1 MNNRAIAHLWA
12 NEKKE
17 SANGSNFFFENEGD
31 REDKSNRFMV
41 TKVRFMYFLLMY
53 IMLIFSSCGDDGNE
67 DWENGDKN
75 TSQTEF
81 KLSPPDWLI
90 GTWKNGDGLG
100 MLTFQCTK
108 DNIIYGL
115 DGASMNFVKHAQ
127 ESAAFYNQSN
137 PPLGDVKLYEEL
149 RGNNN
154 YKVVLSI
161 TQMGVENK
169 IFVEI
174 SKISSTE
181 IYINTE
187 EYNSQTKFT
196 KVR

>member
-1 MNNRAIAHLWA
+1 
-12 NEKKE
+12 
-17 SANGSNFFFENEGD
+17 
-31 REDKSNRFMV
+31 MV

-108 DNIIYGL
+108 DNVIYGL

-161 TQMGVENK
+161 TQMGIENK

>member
-1 MNNRAIAHLWA
+1 MLGKSSLGIWI
-12 NEKKE
+12 EKPGGYSSRRE
-17 SANGSNFFFENEGD
+17 SP
-31 REDKSNRFMV
+31 FMF
-41 TKVRFMYFLLMY
+41 TL
-53 IMLIFSSCGDDGNE
+53 
-67 DWENGDKN
+67 
-75 TSQTEF
+75 
-81 KLSPPDWLI
+81 
-90 GTWKNGDGLG
+90 
-100 MLTFQCTK
+100 
-108 DNIIYGL
+108 
-115 DGASMNFVKHAQ
+115 
-127 ESAAFYNQSN
+127 N

>member
-1 MNNRAIAHLWA
+1 
-12 NEKKE
+12 
-17 SANGSNFFFENEGD
+17 
-31 REDKSNRFMV
+31 
-41 TKVRFMYFLLMY
+41 MY

-161 TQMGVENK
+161 TQMGG
-169 IFVEI
+169 
-174 SKISSTE
+174 
-181 IYINTE
+181 
-187 EYNSQTKFT
+187 
-196 KVR
+196 

>member
-1 MNNRAIAHLWA
+1 
-12 NEKKE
+12 
-17 SANGSNFFFENEGD
+17 
-31 REDKSNRFMV
+31 
-41 TKVRFMYFLLMY
+41 MYFLLMY

-67 DWENGDKN
+67 DWENGDKKHFRK
-75 TSQTEF
+75 TEF

>member
-1 MNNRAIAHLWA
+1 
-12 NEKKE
+12 
-17 SANGSNFFFENEGD
+17 
-31 REDKSNRFMV
+31 
-41 TKVRFMYFLLMY
+41 MYFLLMY

-81 KLSPPDWLI
+81 KLSPPDLLI

-108 DNIIYGL
+108 DNVIYGL
-115 DGASMNFVKHAQ
+115 DGASMSFVKHAQ

>member
-1 MNNRAIAHLWA
+1 
-12 NEKKE
+12 
-17 SANGSNFFFENEGD
+17 
-31 REDKSNRFMV
+31 
-41 TKVRFMYFLLMY
+41 MYFLLMY

-108 DNIIYGL
+108 
-115 DGASMNFVKHAQ
+115 
-127 ESAAFYNQSN
+127 
-137 PPLGDVKLYEEL
+137 
-149 RGNNN
+149 GNNN

>member
-1 MNNRAIAHLWA
+1 
-12 NEKKE
+12 
-17 SANGSNFFFENEGD
+17 
-31 REDKSNRFMV
+31 
-41 TKVRFMYFLLMY
+41 
-53 IMLIFSSCGDDGNE
+53 
-67 DWENGDKN
+67 
-75 TSQTEF
+75 
-81 KLSPPDWLI
+81 
-90 GTWKNGDGLG
+90 